1 MQPPPDQPH
10 PDQRRAEGV
19 GKELGQI
26 IGDASRQANLH
37 RRKAAFWDRTYFVVG
52 LPAAGLAAI
61 AGITALASEGGRV
74 IAGAV
79 SLVAALLVAASAFLD
94 SATRSKTHQNL
105 AAGWQILANDARLH
119 VDLDLVD
126 DSWLGYRARDVIQQL
141 LDDEG
146 RLLQGKLPDDEARAV
161 RATAPQQRS

>member
-1 MQPPPDQPH
+1 M
-10 PDQRRAEGV
+10 
-19 GKELGQI
+19 I
-26 IGDASRQANLH
+26 TDASRQAAVH

-52 LPAAGLAAI
+52 LPAAALAGI

-79 SLVAALLVAASAFLD
+79 SLAAALLVAASAFLD
-94 SATRSKTHQNL
+94 SASRSKAHENL

-119 VDLDLVD
+119 ADLDLVD
-126 DSWLGYRARDVIQQL
+126 DSWLEYRAREVIQQL

-146 RLLQGKLPDDEARAV
+146 RLLQGKLPDDEARTA
-161 RATAPQQRS
+161 RATAAQQRK